1 MSMGN
6 GVVHRCGRM
15 DKRRSARADGGITG
29 RARGAPA
36 EGRAPRRHERSRRSL
51 ARTRGAMR
59 CQEGWLRRRA
69 PGRMVPLVD
78 PDDLRG
84 AVARGGVSR
93 CATVGECS
101 FEGRMGG
108 GSGSL
113 CLATSLASRLRGLL
127 FRRPQ
132 AGVMLLAPCR
142 DVHTFGMGH
151 AVDVAFVDATGLVVE
166 AHRAVAP
173 GRRLRCRRARAVLER
188 FAGEGPWLSAGDKV
202 EMAVMGTALR

>member
-1 MSMGN
+1 
-6 GVVHRCGRM
+6 
-15 DKRRSARADGGITG
+15 
-29 RARGAPA
+29 
-36 EGRAPRRHERSRRSL
+36 
-51 ARTRGAMR
+51 MR

-93 CATVGECS
+93 CATVGERS

-108 GSGSL
+108 GLGSL
-113 CLATSLASRLRGLL
+113 LRGLL

-188 FAGEGPWLSAGDKV
+188 FAGEGPGDKV